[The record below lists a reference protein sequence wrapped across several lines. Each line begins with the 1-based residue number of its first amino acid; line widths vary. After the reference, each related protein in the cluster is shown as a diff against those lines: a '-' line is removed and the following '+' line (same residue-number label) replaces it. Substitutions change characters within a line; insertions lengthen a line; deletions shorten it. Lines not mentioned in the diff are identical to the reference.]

1 MLLCIHK
8 KLKKEAFLAFKTD
21 HSELFEST
29 LELVMGLGIYSILEV
44 TRDLHNEPRLLA
56 KNVMT
61 EFEGL
66 FCSQGLPVH
75 FFLLTK
81 GPVEK

>member
-1 MLLCIHK
+1 MIHG
-8 KLKKEAFLAFKTD
+8 KLKPGGFLAFKTD

-29 LELVMGLGIYSILEV
+29 LEAVLSLGIYNILEV
-44 TRDLHNEPRLLA
+44 TRDLHKEPRLLE

-66 FCSQGLPVH
+66 FCSQSLPVH

-81 GPVEK
+81 